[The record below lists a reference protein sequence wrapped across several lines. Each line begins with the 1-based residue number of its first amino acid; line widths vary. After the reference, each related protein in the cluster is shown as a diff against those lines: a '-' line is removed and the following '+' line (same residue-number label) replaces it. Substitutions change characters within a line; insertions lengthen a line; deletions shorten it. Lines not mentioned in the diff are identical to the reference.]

1 MEGESVLWLGEW
13 SSGGRRPGGMLGVVF
28 KGLEGLEE
36 FCRLLG
42 AVAGLTAE
50 QLIVFLEALRG
61 KGDVGGGLERFR
73 IL

>member
-13 SSGGRRPGGMLGVVF
+13 SRGGRRPGGMLGVVF

-36 FCRLLG
+36 FWRLLG

-50 QLIVFLEALRG
+50 QLIVL
-61 KGDVGGGLERFR
+61 
-73 IL
+73 